1 MIHVALINDD
11 GVSRALGETPRIIDR
26 ASESA
31 ALRTAARIRKGII
44 AHLASDM
51 DIPRAAFMRGR
62 KPKGKA
68 GDWTRVKAKKT
79 GSSALVWVGYNPIKA
94 GYVGGADRTT
104 WGSVLQHDW
113 GASARRYLFPGA
125 FRAQFKSGHRGIF
138 ERDGGRKLVEQSVRI
153 DRVPIIARDLAAQ
166 SAEWHREELAKEIT
180 KRIAMAVGGRV
191 SAA

>member
-1 MIHVALINDD
+1 MIHVALVNDD
-11 GVSRALGETPRIIDR
+11 GVSSALSETPRIIDR

-44 AHLASDM
+44 ARLASDM
-51 DIPRAAFMRGR
+51 DISRAAFMRGR

-68 GDWTRVKAKKT
+68 GDWTRVKSKKT

-104 WGSVLQHDW
+104 WGSVRQHDW
-113 GASARRYLFPGA
+113 GASARRYLFPGS

-138 ERDGGRKLVEQSVRI
+138 KRDGGRKIIEQSVRI

-166 SAEWHREELAKEIT
+166 SAEWHREELAKEIA
-180 KRIAMAVGGRV
+180 KRLARMSGGRV